1 MRVSS
6 RWPAMT
12 RAPSDATQTTADR
25 PELWGGLECTVV
37 RVGEDYR
44 DQFQDT
50 GHAGRE
56 GDIALI
62 AALGIRRLR
71 YPVLWETVSPDHP
84 DRCSWDWHDRRLA
97 RLREE
102 GISPIVGLMHH
113 GSGPRYTSLVDP
125 ALPAK
130 LAVHARRVAERYPWV
145 EDWTPVNEPLT
156 TARFSGLYGHWYP
169 HGREPGVFF
178 NALVNQCRAVA
189 AAMRAIR
196 DVSPQAR
203 LVQTEDLGKT
213 FSTPKL
219 AYQAEYENER
229 RWLSFDLLCGRV
241 VAGHPLHAELLACG
255 VPAEAL
261 KELAEAPC
269 PPDIV
274 GINHYL
280 TSERYL
286 DEDRGRYPSFSW
298 GGNAFEPYADV
309 EAVRVH
315 LPDADTGPAARLR
328 EVWDRYRL
336 PVAVTEAHLGATR
349 DEQLRWLRQVWDAAV
364 AVRAEGADIRAVTV
378 WSLFGAV
385 DWNSLLTAR
394 SGFYEPGAFD
404 IRTQDGRPRR
414 TALARAAEALAR
426 NGQFEHPVLDGP
438 GWWQSPTRF
447 YLPPVAQPPVS
458 LARAARPVLV
468 IGNGRLGQAFAA
480 ASALRGLATELL
492 GRDRLDPADRESV
505 RAALE
510 ALRPWAVI
518 NCSGWSGALPA
529 EDAPQQVWRDNVTG
543 AVVLAEACAEA
554 GIPCTVVSSDQ
565 VFDGR
570 LQDPY
575 RESHPVAPLGLFG
588 RTKAEAERAIA
599 GTHERAL
606 IARTGPL
613 FGAGE
618 PDMVRRAVHEVVR
631 VTGLDVAGDLVLSP
645 TYIPDLVH
653 AVLDLLIDEA
663 AGVWHLANEG
673 TIGAHDFLARMRM
686 PYPAAPGGGRSAC
699 NLSLASERSTIMP
712 PLGEALE
719 RYERLIA

>member
-1 MRVSS
+1 MICPS
-6 RWPAMT
+6 ADA
-12 RAPSDATQTTADR
+12 APTTSD
-25 PELWGGLECTVV
+25 PLELWGGLECTVV
-37 RVGEDYR
+37 RVGDTYR
-44 DQFQDT
+44 DQFEDT
-50 GHAGRE
+50 RHAERE
-56 GDIALI
+56 GDIDLVAS
-62 AALGIRRLR
+62 LGIRRLR

-84 DRCSWDWHDRRLA
+84 DTCRWDWHDRRLA
-97 RLREE
+97 RLREA
-102 GISPIVGLMHH
+102 GIAPIVGLMHH
-113 GSGPRYTSLVDP
+113 GSGPHYTSLVDP
-125 ALPAK
+125 DLPAK

-169 HGREPGVFF
+169 HGRDPGVFF
-178 NALVNQCRAVA
+178 NALVHQCRAVA

-196 DVSPQAR
+196 SVIPHAR

-213 FSTPKL
+213 FSSPHM
-219 AYQAEYENER
+219 AYQADYENER

-241 VAGHPLHAELLACG
+241 VPGHPLHAELLACG
-255 VPAEAL
+255 VPAAFL
-261 KELAEAPC
+261 GELVSQPC

-286 DEDRGRYPSFSW
+286 DEDRERFPPFSW
-298 GGNAFEPYADV
+298 GGNAFESYADV

-328 EVWDRYRL
+328 EVWARYHL
-336 PVAVTEAHLGATR
+336 PIAVTEAHLGATR
-349 DEQLRWLRQVWDAAV
+349 DEQLRWLREMWDAAV
-364 AVRAEGADIRAVTV
+364 AVRTEGADIRAVTV

-426 NGQFEHPVLDGP
+426 RGRFEHPVLDGD
-438 GWWQSPTRF
+438 GWWQAPTRF
-447 YLPPVAQPPVS
+447 YNPPA
-458 LARAARPVLV
+458 ATRAAPLVGRARPVLV
-468 IGNGRLGQAFAA
+468 VGNGRLGRAFAA
-480 ASALRGLATELL
+480 ACGLRGLATEML
-492 GRDRLDPADRESV
+492 GRDRLDPADAEAV

-510 ALRPWAVI
+510 ALRPWAVV
-518 NCSGWSGALPA
+518 NCSGWSGALSA
-529 EDAPQQVWRDNVTG
+529 DEAPEQVWRDNVTG
-543 AVVLAEACAEA
+543 TVVLAQACSDL

-570 LQDPY
+570 LQAPY

-588 RTKAEAERAIA
+588 RSKAEAERAIL
-599 GTHERAL
+599 GTHDNVL

-618 PDMVRRAVHEVVR
+618 PDMVRRAVREVVR
-631 VTGLDVAGDLVLSP
+631 VTGLDVEGDLVLSP

-673 TIGAHDFLARMRM
+673 TIGARDFLDRMRL
-686 PYPAAPGGGRSAC
+686 PSPGAPGGGRSAL
-699 NLSLASERSTIMP
+699 NFSLASERSTIMP

-719 RYERLIA
+719 RHERMSA

>member
-1 MRVSS
+1 MTHDLPHAAAKA
-6 RWPAMT
+6 PA
-12 RAPSDATQTTADR
+12 PL
-25 PELWGGLECTVV
+25 ELWGGLECTVV
-37 RVGEDYR
+37 RVGDSYR
-44 DQFQDT
+44 DQFHDT

-56 GDIALI
+56 GDIDQV

-84 DRCSWDWHDRRLA
+84 DRCRWDWHDRRLD
-97 RLREE
+97 RLRTLD
-102 GISPIVGLMHH
+102 IAPIVGLMHH
-113 GSGPRYTSLVDP
+113 GSGPRYTSLLDP
-125 ALPAK
+125 DLPAK

-145 EDWTPVNEPLT
+145 QDWTPVNEPLT

-169 HGREPGVFF
+169 HGREPRVFF
-178 NALVNQCRAVA
+178 TALVNQCLAVA

-196 DVSPQAR
+196 TVIPGAR
-203 LVQTEDLGKT
+203 LLQTEDMGKT
-213 FSTPKL
+213 FSTPRL
-219 AYQAEYENER
+219 AYQAGHENER

-241 VAGHPLHAELLACG
+241 DALHPLHAELLACG
-255 VPAEAL
+255 VPSEAL
-261 KELAEAPC
+261 AALACDPC
-269 PPDIV
+269 PPDVI

-286 DEDRGRYPSFSW
+286 DESRERYPEFSW

-328 EVWDRYRL
+328 EVWNRYRL

-349 DEQLRWLRQVWDAAV
+349 DEQLRWLKQIWHSAV
-364 AVRAEGADIRAVTV
+364 ALRSEGADVRAVTV

-385 DWNSLLTAR
+385 DWNSLLTVRA
-394 SGFYEPGAFD
+394 GFYEPGAFD
-404 IRTQDGRPRR
+404 IRTGDGRPRR

-426 NGQFEHPVLDGP
+426 SGHFDHPVLDGH
-438 GWWQSPTRF
+438 GWWQAPAR
-447 YLPPVAQPPVS
+447 YYNAPVS
-458 LARAARPVLV
+458 AGSVPLAKPARPVLIV
-468 IGNGRLGQAFAA
+468 GNGRLGQAFAA
-480 ASALRGLATELL
+480 ACAMRGLATEIM
-492 GRDRLDPADRESV
+492 GRDRLDPGDRDAT
-505 RAALE
+505 RAAIE
-510 ALRPWAVI
+510 AVRPWAVV
-518 NCSGWSGALPA
+518 NCAGWSGALPA
-529 EDAPQQVWRDNVTG
+529 DVAPERVWRDNVTG
-543 AVVLAEACAEA
+543 AVVLAESCAEA

-575 RESHPVAPLGLFG
+575 RESHPVTPLGLFG
-588 RTKAEAERAIA
+588 RTKAEAERAIIGA
-599 GTHERAL
+599 HDGAL

-631 VTGLDVAGDLVLSP
+631 VTGLDVDGDLVLSP

-673 TIGAHDFLARMRM
+673 TIVARDFLDRMRL
-686 PYPAAPGGGRSAC
+686 PYPVAPGGGRSAL
-699 NLSLASERSTIMP
+699 NFSLASERSSIMP
-712 PLGEALE
+712 PLAEAME
-719 RYERLIA
+719 RYERLVA